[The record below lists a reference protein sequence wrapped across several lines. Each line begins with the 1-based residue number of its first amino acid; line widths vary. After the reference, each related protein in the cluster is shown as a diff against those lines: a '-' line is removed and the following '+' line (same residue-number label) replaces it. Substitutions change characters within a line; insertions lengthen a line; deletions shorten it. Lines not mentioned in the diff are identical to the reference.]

1 MFVSAEGG
9 AWRRMHAVV
18 RDGLRERFATLPEDQ
33 RRDAHA
39 RAASWLA
46 DQGLRRSARSWPRP

>member
-18 RDGLRERFATLPEDQ
+18 RDALRERFATLPEDQ
-33 RRDAHA
+33 SCDAHG

-46 DQGLRRSARSWPRP
+46 DQGLRRTARSWPRP